1 MDYSVYTD
9 GAYSPSINV
18 GGVGFV
24 ILKEDKVVAQFSKAY
39 KGTTNQRM
47 EQLAVAIA
55 LESIKEANSV
65 EVYSDSAYVVNTYNF
80 RWKRKSNLD
89 LWTRIDNQLKRLHNV
104 KFHHVKGHNNNE
116 YNEKC
121 DFFAREA
128 VESYKSNNG

>member
-18 GGVGFV
+18 GGVGF
-24 ILKEDKVVAQFSKAY
+24 IIIKNDKVVAQFSKAY

-55 LESIKEANSV
+55 LESIKEADSV
-65 EVYSDSAYVVNTYNF
+65 QVYSDSAYVVNTYNCE
-80 RWKRKSNLD
+80 WKRKSNLD
-89 LWTRIDNQLKRLHNV
+89 LWLRIDKQLKRLNNV
-104 KFHHVKGHNNNE
+104 SFHHVKGHSNNE

-121 DFFAREA
+121 DFFARGA
-128 VESYKSNNG
+128 VEACR

>member
-18 GGVGFV
+18 GGIGFV
-24 ILKEDKVVAQFSKAY
+24 ILKDNKVVAQFSKAY
-39 KGTTNQRM
+39 KNTTNQRM

-55 LESIKEANSV
+55 LESIKEANSIQ
-65 EVYSDSAYVVNTYNF
+65 VYSDSAYVVNTYNCG
-80 RWKRKSNLD
+80 WKRKSNLD
-89 LWTRIDNQLKRLHNV
+89 LWLRIDKQLKRLANV
-104 KFHHVKGHNNNE
+104 SFHHVKGHSNDE

-128 VESYKSNNG
+128 VEACR

>member
-18 GGVGFV
+18 GGIGFV
-24 ILKEDKVVAQFSKAY
+24 ILKDNKVVAQFSKAY
-39 KGTTNQRM
+39 KNTTNQRM

-65 EVYSDSAYVVNTYNF
+65 QVYSDSAYVVNTYNCGWN
-80 RWKRKSNLD
+80 RRSNLD
-89 LWTRIDNQLKRLHNV
+89 LWLRIDKQLKRLANV
-104 KFHHVKGHNNNE
+104 SFHHVKGHNNDE

-128 VESYKSNNG
+128 VETCR

>member
-18 GGVGFV
+18 GGIGFV
-24 ILKEDKVVAQFSKAY
+24 ILRNNKVVGQFSKAY
-39 KGTTNQRM
+39 KNTTNQRM

-55 LESIKEANSV
+55 LESIKEADSV
-65 EVYSDSAYVVNTYNF
+65 RVYSDSAYVVNTYNCG
-80 RWKRKSNLD
+80 WKRKSNLD
-89 LWTRIDNQLKRLHNV
+89 LWLRIDKQLKRLANV
-104 KFHHVKGHNNNE
+104 SFHHVKGHNNDE

-128 VESYKSNNG
+128 VEACR

>member
-18 GGVGFV
+18 GGIGFV
-24 ILKEDKVVAQFSKAY
+24 ILKNNKVVAQFSKAY
-39 KGTTNQRM
+39 KNTTNQRM

-65 EVYSDSAYVVNTYNF
+65 QVYSDSAYVVNTYNCG
-80 RWKRKSNLD
+80 WKRKSNLD
-89 LWTRIDNQLKRLHNV
+89 LWLRIDKQLKRLANV
-104 KFHHVKGHNNNE
+104 SFHHVKGHNDDE

-128 VESYKSNNG
+128 VETCRYCNG